1 MPDNK
6 SQSDLIPSMFI
17 STAIAMIFTQL
28 AGYGAVLIDGIIT
41 SRALGP
47 LAYSAISLLGP
58 FTGVVLL
65 ISNAFSVGAQ
75 VVSSQSVG
83 RGERDKANAAFTF
96 SVIGIAV
103 MAVLIVIACMIWP
116 TELFRFC
123 GVTETSHPEI
133 FSHMGDYLRGY
144 MTGIPFMM
152 LIQIMG
158 PVIVVD
164 LGKGLFTASAM
175 LFFGA
180 DIAGDLL
187 NAYVFHGGNYGMGLA
202 TSISYMLQFLMLI
215 THFMRKNS
223 YFQISLKGF
232 EASQVIEM
240 VKAASPTFVL
250 KLATALRDLV
260 VNRINI
266 YVAFS
271 AAAIAARG
279 IQTDTN
285 TVLFCF
291 AMGMGKTLLTMSAI
305 FYGADDRRGMTHLFS
320 CAMKMAVIVSGI
332 IGLIAFF
339 GAEWIAGCF
348 TSDPEVIDFASFSMK
363 CMALALVPDN
373 ISVLFQHYLQGIN
386 ERRMVNIIN
395 FASRFFIPV
404 GTAFILGYYFG
415 SKGIMASIAVSE
427 IILLVFIAVLV
438 FIRTGSL
445 KNFTFLP
452 DDFGG
457 KNSDNIYAS
466 IASHG
471 DVMRESRRAKIFCLN
486 HGLSEKDAQLMS
498 MFVEEMAGNIIT
510 HGQPKLWQKVRA
522 DYRLSLSDGKVCMT
536 LRDCCG
542 RFDPSAFYE
551 AHKDDSADGMPGLKI
566 VIRLADDVRYFSAF
580 NSNNIM
586 IYIDTQKGDKVA

>member
-1 MPDNK
+1 MFTNK
-6 SQSDLIPSMFI
+6 PQADLIPSMFV

-41 SRALGP
+41 SRALGS

-75 VVSSQSVG
+75 VVSSQAVG
-83 RGERDKANAAFTF
+83 RGEKDKANAAFTV

-103 MAVLIVIACMIWP
+103 MSVVLVIACMLWP
-116 TELFRFC
+116 SELFRFC
-123 GVTETSHPEI
+123 GITETSHPEI
-133 FSHMGDYLRGY
+133 YAHMGDYLKGY
-144 MTGIPFMM
+144 MPGIPFMM

-164 LGKGLFTASAM
+164 LGKALFTSSAF

-180 DIAGDLL
+180 DITGDLL

-202 TSISYMLQFLMLI
+202 TSISYMMQFMMLV

-223 YFQISLKGF
+223 YFRMSLKGF
-232 EASQVIEM
+232 EASQIAEM
-240 VKAASPTFVL
+240 TKAASPTFVL

-260 VNRINI
+260 INRINI

-305 FYGADDRRGMTHLFS
+305 FYGSEDRRGMTSLLS
-320 CAMKMAVIVSGI
+320 CAAKMAVIVSGTI
-332 IGLIAFF
+332 SVITFIC
-339 GAEWIAGCF
+339 AEWLAQCF
-348 TSDPEVIDFASFSMK
+348 TSEPEVIEYAAFSMR
-363 CMALALVPDN
+363 CMAIALVPDN
-373 ISVLFQHYLQGIN
+373 ITVLFQHYLQGIN
-386 ERRMVNIIN
+386 ERKMVNIIN

-404 GTAFILGYYFG
+404 GTAAVLGYYFG
-415 SKGIMASIAVSE
+415 SKGIMASMAASE
-427 IILLVFIAVLV
+427 IILLVFIAGLV
-438 FIRTGSL
+438 FVHTGSIR
-445 KNFTFLP
+445 NFTLLP
-452 DDFGG
+452 GTFGG
-457 KNSDNIYAS
+457 TDSDNIYAS
-466 IASHG
+466 ITTMQ
-471 DVMRESRRAKIFCLN
+471 DVERESLLAEKFCFE
-486 HGLSEKDAQLMS
+486 HGLSEGRAKLMS
-498 MFVEEMAGNIIT
+498 MFVEEMAGNILS
-510 HGQPKLWQKVRA
+510 HGKPKLWHKLRA
-522 DYRLSLSDGKVCMT
+522 DYRLSLNGGKVCMT

-551 AHKDDSADGMPGLKI
+551 AHKDDSPESLMGLKI

-586 IYIDTQKGDKVA
+586 VYIDAEKGGKA

>member
-1 MPDNK
+1 
-6 SQSDLIPSMFI
+6 MFV
-17 STAIAMIFTQL
+17 STAVAMIFTQL

-41 SRALGP
+41 SRALGH

-75 VVSSQSVG
+75 VVSSQAVG
-83 RGERDKANAAFTF
+83 RGERDKANASFTF

-116 TELFRFC
+116 TELFRLC

-133 FSHMGDYLRGY
+133 FFHMGDYLRGY

-180 DIAGDLL
+180 DITGDLL

-232 EASQVIEM
+232 EASQVTEM

-279 IQTDTN
+279 IQNDTN

-305 FYGADDRRGMTHLFS
+305 FYGADDRRGMTRLFS
-320 CAMKMAVIVSGI
+320 CATKMALIVSGT
-332 IGLIAFF
+332 IGLIAFI
-339 GAEWIAGCF
+339 GADWIAECF
-348 TSDPEVIDFASFSMK
+348 TSDPEVIDFASFSMR
-363 CMALALVPDN
+363 CMAVALVPDN

-386 ERRMVNIIN
+386 ERKLVNIIN

-404 GTAFILGYYFG
+404 GTAFVLGHYFG

-427 IILLVFIAVLV
+427 IILMVFIAVLV

-452 DDFGG
+452 ESFGG
-457 KNSDNIYAS
+457 KSSDNIYAS
-466 IASHG
+466 IASPG

-486 HGLSEKDAQLMS
+486 HGFSEKDAQLMS

-510 HGQPKLWQKVRA
+510 HGQAKLWHKIRV

-536 LRDCCG
+536 LRDCCA
-542 RFDPSAFYE
+542 RFDPLAFYE
-551 AHKDDSADGMPGLKI
+551 AHKDESPENLAGLKI
-566 VIRLADDVRYFSAF
+566 VMRLANDIRYFSAF

-586 IYIDTQKGDKVA
+586 IYIDTQKGDKAA